1 MTKEKVELLTALT
14 IKYAEEIESLE
25 ELEICLNDFKS
36 VVIKTYLKK
45 RGINTEAL
53 NNDTI
58 KAIIKLGEKVC

>member
-58 KAIIKLGEKVC
+58 KAIIKLGE